1 MRYIVW
7 TSALAA
13 ALGLVDVAPAKACA
27 PAPPPGA
34 FVQIAEETAL
44 IVWNAEAKQEHF
56 IRRGAFRTG
65 AKDFGFLVPT
75 PSKPELEAV
84 PDKVLAQFDEMIRPE
99 VVAVNDYSVSP
110 LPLVLWPFFMFL
122 ARSAPEAAT
131 AAAVP
136 PVRVLETKRVAG
148 YDAAVLEADDAG
160 ALATWL
166 KEHGYDDRP
175 TLQAWLR
182 PYVDAHWKITAF
194 KIVAGEQAVETDA
207 IRMTFTTDKPVYPYR
222 EPADQR
228 ENLPAEARHQSR
240 LLRVFFLGTERVTGS
255 VGGGPFLGKTVW
267 SGIPK
272 STMELPFSAPAR
284 PRLTVFEDA
293 SSPRPGTDDLF
304 FSKSADQSDVKPPPI
319 VYSKDVDIPI
329 PLDVVGLV
337 AFIGWR
343 VWRRKAKKPA

>member
-1 MRYIVW
+1 MRHIVW
-7 TSALAA
+7 TSALALA
-13 ALGLVDVAPAKACA
+13 FGLTDVAPAKACA

-34 FVQIAEETAL
+34 FVEIAEETAL

-99 VVAVNDYSVSP
+99 IVAVNKYTVSP
-110 LPLVLWPFFMFL
+110 LPLVLWPFYMFL
-122 ARSAPEAAT
+122 ARGAAVAVP
-131 AAAVP
+131 AAAVA
-136 PVRVLETKRVAG
+136 PVRVLETKRIAG

-175 TLQAWLR
+175 ALQAWLR
-182 PYVDAHWKITAF
+182 PYVESHWKITAF

-207 IRMTFTTDKPVYPYR
+207 IRMTFSTDKPVYPYR

-228 ENLPAEARHQSR
+228 ENLPANAVLQSR
-240 LLRVFFLGTERVTGS
+240 LLRVFFLGTERVRGS
-255 VGGGPFLGKTVW
+255 VGSGPFLGKTVW
-267 SGIPK
+267 SGLPK
-272 STMELPFSAPAR
+272 SKVELPFSAPAR
-284 PRLTVFEDA
+284 PWLTVFEDS

-304 FSKSADQSDVKPPPI
+304 FAKAPDQADVRPPPI
-319 VYSKDVDIPI
+319 TYDNDVDIPL
-329 PLDVVGLV
+329 PLDVVALV
-337 AFIGWR
+337 GFIGWR
-343 VWRRKAKKPA
+343 IQRRRVTSQ